1 MSLRSKLILASALII
16 LIPLLLITS
25 ILSYYIR
32 NESLDSFTR
41 SSIGEMEKVDQ
52 SFEFYIESVKSNLT
66 MLVNSKEMVQSKD
79 KIKNYINVTNIVTK
93 DDGASDEELRLKRLL
108 KMVKE
113 SNSGYDYIFVGTDQG
128 EFVMV
133 PDGELG
139 SNYDPRKRGWYQQG
153 VSSSGFAFTDAYKS
167 TTGDV
172 VISIVHPVKSNGNTF
187 GALGVDV
194 TLKKL
199 TDVINNVRFGKTGFV
214 ILAQKN
220 GVVLANPRDNNDNF
234 KKIEESTIKGL
245 NLARNDFAQQVTFQG
260 KDYFAVKH
268 APENGNFHYY
278 ALKEVSEVYVATYT
292 LYRIAIILGLVVG
305 AIFLAIAYQA
315 SSKLSLSFM
324 TIAHSMQEASKKL
337 DSVAKQ
343 MEESSFTL
351 SETSHQQASSI
362 QETSASLEELTGMV
376 ENNVNNANHAQAQA
390 TSIKE
395 LSVEANQSSNELNS
409 SMNLVLQKNQ
419 EFEELISVINNI
431 KDKTKVM
438 DEIAF
443 QTKLLSFNAS
453 VEAERAG
460 EHGRGFAVVAQ
471 EVGSLAELS
480 AKAAREIGHIVA
492 TSLDQTTSIIR
503 DSQQTVEGSKS
514 IVIKVVGQL
523 KQISEKALEVERSGK
538 EVYVASHEQS
548 KGIAQIS
555 QAMHQLESATQNT
568 STASHVTAQNAKIL
582 KIEMEELDHMVDSLV
597 QIVSAKHN

>member
-1 MSLRSKLILASALII
+1 
-16 LIPLLLITS
+16 
-25 ILSYYIR
+25 
-32 NESLDSFTR
+32 
-41 SSIGEMEKVDQ
+41 MEKVDQ
-52 SFEFYIESVKSNLT
+52 SFEFYIESVKSNLS
-66 MLVNSKEMVQSKD
+66 MLVSSKEMKLAKS
-79 KIKNYINVTNIVTK
+79 KIKNYLNVSNIVTK
-93 DDGASDEELRLKRLL
+93 DEGATEEELKLKNLVR
-108 KMVKE
+108 MVKE
-113 SNSGYDYIFVGTDQG
+113 SNSGYDYLFVGTESG
-128 EFVMV
+128 EFMMV

-153 VSSSGFAFTDAYKS
+153 ITSNSFAFTDAYKS

-172 VISIVHPVKSNGNTF
+172 VISIVHPVKSDSTTF
-187 GALGVDV
+187 GVLGVDV

-199 TDVINNVRFGKTGFV
+199 TDVINNVRFGQTGFV
-214 ILAQKN
+214 VLAQKN
-220 GVVLANPRDNNDNF
+220 GVILANPRDNNDNF
-234 KKIEESTIKGL
+234 KKVEESEIKGL
-245 NLARNDFAQQVTFQG
+245 SAARDDWAQEVTFQG

-268 APENGNFHYY
+268 SPSSGNFHYY
-278 ALKEVSEVYVATYT
+278 ALKEVSEVYIATYT
-292 LYRIAIILGLVVG
+292 LYRIALILGLIVG
-305 AIFLAIAYQA
+305 AIFLAIAYKA
-315 SSKLSLSFM
+315 SSDLSAGFM
-324 TIAHSMQEASKKL
+324 KIAHSMQDASKKL

-343 MEESSFTL
+343 MEDSSFTL

-390 TSIKE
+390 TAIKDLSI
-395 LSVEANQSSNELNS
+395 EANKSSIDLTQ
-409 SMNLVLQKNQ
+409 SMNLVLQKTQ

-431 KDKTKVM
+431 KEKTKVM

-480 AKAAREIGHIVA
+480 AKAAREIGHIVGS
-492 TSLDQTTSIIR
+492 SLDQTTGIIR

-514 IVIKVVGQL
+514 IVDKVVVQL

-555 QAMHQLESATQNT
+555 QAMH
-568 STASHVTAQNAKIL
+568 
-582 KIEMEELDHMVDSLV
+582 
-597 QIVSAKHN
+597 